1 MSMINRYLFII
12 LIIFNFSCNAGKNNI
27 DFKDNIMKDNV
38 FYFIGYDYNNKCGF
52 EIYINDILVKSYL
65 KPVNIDNSITPI
77 NPYIINSGK
86 QEVKIILYSY
96 DNKEIPND
104 TDFTLKVF
112 SVVNNDNNV
121 ITSSNQGKIIYV
133 LPKLTINK
141 NLSSWNIIDSFDIN
155 NLPYTVEGWKHSK
168 DLTKIN
174 DIEQKVKDK
183 FLFLKSTI
191 DNNDSN
197 LFIKIFKKSISES
210 KRFYY
215 LTDQQEKN
223 SITEIKQL
231 ISKTNIHCESIS
243 NTLIK
248 FYANGRLVTLET
260 QDQKPALRLIEEGE
274 NYSSE
279 SNFPILLHIPEG
291 SDELEVIR

>member
-1 MSMINRYLFII
+1 MINKYLFII
-12 LIIFNFSCNAGKNNI
+12 LIIFNFSCNAEKNNI

-38 FYFIGYDYNNKCGF
+38 FYFIEYDYNNKCGF

-65 KPVNIDNSITPI
+65 KPVNIDNSVTPI
-77 NPYIINSGK
+77 NPYIINSGR
-86 QEVKIILYSY
+86 QEVKIILYPY
-96 DNKEIPND
+96 DNKEIPDDAN
-104 TDFTLKVF
+104 FTLKVF

-121 ITSSNQGKIIYV
+121 VTSSNQGNIIYV
-133 LPKLTINK
+133 LPKLIINK
-141 NLSSWNIIDSFDIN
+141 NSSSWNIIDSFDIK
-155 NLPYTVEGWKHSK
+155 NLPYTVDGWKKSK

-174 DIEQKVKDK
+174 DIEQKVRDK

-191 DNNDSN
+191 DNKDSN
-197 LFIKIFKKSISES
+197 LFIKMFNKSISES

-248 FYANGRLVTLET
+248 FYAKGRLVTLET
-260 QDQKPALRLIEEGE
+260 QDQKSALRLIEEGE

-279 SNFPILLHIPEG
+279 SSFPILLHIPEG